1 MGATRGNALLQ
12 LEQQRRVLDLDQV
25 ADLLQPSLHERQSL
39 LHDVVPVGDV
49 LLSERFRR
57 PETHAVHELDELVL
71 HVLNEVQPGLRVIVQ
86 AEDGQIDVG
95 RLDTCIQHL
104 GQNRGVVRQ
113 VDHQLS
119 EQKQLLD

>member
-39 LHDVVPVGDV
+39 LHDIVPVGDV

-57 PETHAVHELDELVL
+57 PDAHAVHELDELVL
-71 HVLNEVQPGLRVIVQ
+71 HVLNEVQPRLRIVVQ

-95 RLDTCIQHL
+95 RLDTRI
-104 GQNRGVVRQ
+104 
-113 VDHQLS
+113 
-119 EQKQLLD
+119 